1 MLLILCFAPFMS
13 ILFPYCYSFLGNS
26 RPLIKHILHR
36 SVVVL
41 EKGQMAII
49 TLCASIVLII
59 SGGQK
64 RFGLKKVGAG
74 EWTFNENL
82 HNQNRVFWLFD
93 GELELLAHVTL
104 LSSTTFE
111 NRRIEIKSE
120 VISLI
125 TERAA
130 SGSA

>member
-36 SVVVL
+36 SVVVVVVL

-49 TLCASIVLII
+49 TLCASFVLII

-64 RFGLKKVGAG
+64 RFGLKKVG

-82 HNQNRVFWLFD
+82 HNQNRVFWLLD
-93 GELELLAHVTL
+93 GELRLLAHVTL
-104 LSSTTFE
+104 LSTTFE
-111 NRRIEIKSE
+111 NWRIEIKSE
-120 VISLI
+120 LISLI
-125 TERAA
+125 TERVA

>member
-1 MLLILCFAPFMS
+1 MFCSVHVDSVSLLLQ
-13 ILFPYCYSFLGNS
+13 FLGQLS
-26 RPLIKHILHR
+26 AAHKAHSASLDGGGAG
-36 SVVVL
+36 
-41 EKGQMAII
+41 KGQMAII
-49 TLCASIVLII
+49 TLCASFVLII

-82 HNQNRVFWLFD
+82 HNQNRVFWLLD
-93 GELELLAHVTL
+93 GELRLLAHVTL
-104 LSSTTFE
+104 LSTTFE

-120 VISLI
+120 LISLI
-125 TERAA
+125 TERVA